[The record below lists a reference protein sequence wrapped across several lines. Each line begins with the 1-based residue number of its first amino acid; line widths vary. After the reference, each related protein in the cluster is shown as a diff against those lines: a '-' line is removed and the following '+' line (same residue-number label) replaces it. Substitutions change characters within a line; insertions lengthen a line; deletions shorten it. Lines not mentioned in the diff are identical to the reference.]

1 MKSGF
6 VDKMNEL
13 VSIIVPAYNA
23 EAYLNRCID
32 SILSQTYRNIEIIL
46 VDDGS
51 TDNTPVLCDEY
62 SEQHKDIIKVIHK
75 ENGGVSS
82 ARNIGIETASGDY
95 YAFVD
100 SDDWIADDF
109 IETLYSLIKR
119 NNCEISIVNLYLSYP
134 DGKQVVMY
142 SSADLVMCKDEFL
155 HELFLQ
161 DKFGGMAC
169 QKMFKKEIFNSIR
182 FPDYVKYEDMAISLE
197 CFLLCKKIALCSKP
211 KYYYFQRLL

>member
-82 ARNIGIETASGDY
+82 ARNIGIDTASGDY

-119 NNCEISIVNLYLSYP
+119 NNCEI
-134 DGKQVVMY
+134 
-142 SSADLVMCKDEFL
+142 FL
-155 HELFLQ
+155 EVFFI
-161 DKFGGMAC
+161 K
-169 QKMFKKEIFNSIR
+169 
-182 FPDYVKYEDMAISLE
+182 
-197 CFLLCKKIALCSKP
+197 
-211 KYYYFQRLL
+211 